1 MSAVTRA
8 LKLQLGAGLLAV
20 AGFGVMGS
28 WLSALYGWGLGVI
41 NMLLLRQGFRLADRR
56 AADNPKSGMTVLYM
70 SAAIRFIL
78 LAVLFGLGLAW
89 LDLDPMPMVLTF
101 VVMQLASVFN
111 LSGKRRLTD

>member
-1 MSAVTRA
+1 MNAVGKA
-8 LKLQLGAGLLAV
+8 LTLQLGAGLLAV
-20 AGFGVMGS
+20 VGFGVMGQG
-28 WLSALYGWGLGVI
+28 LPALYGWGLGVA
-41 NMLLLRQGFRLADRR
+41 NALMLRQGFRLADRR
-56 AADNPKSGMTVLYM
+56 AADDPRAGMTVLYM

-78 LAVLFGLGLAW
+78 LAVFFGLGLAW